1 MGDWDKNRCCNA
13 FHSPDLPRPPALLWI
28 FTTRSLSVGGSC
40 RSGQRLLMLHSRSH
54 GSKPWGGKFLRK
66 LSFDRL
72 HFLVPGGEGLQNT
85 SMLDAKDFGCLELE
99 LA

>member
-1 MGDWDKNRCCNA
+1 M
-13 FHSPDLPRPPALLWI
+13 S
-28 FTTRSLSVGGSC
+28 
-40 RSGQRLLMLHSRSH
+40 HSRSH